1 MESRPTLVQVPPSS
15 ILPAPGRVHPS
26 RWRSF
31 RAFPLIGQVTIWF
44 AVVLSALVGVGI
56 VGAIAAG
63 PKSGPPAVAAVEGS
77 AAPTT
82 TAPAA
87 TTTTTVAAT
96 TVVATTAPTTLV
108 APTVAAAIPL
118 TATVVD
124 GDTITMSDG
133 TTVRLIGID
142 TPERGQCG
150 YEDSSATIAQL
161 IGGQYVTLVP
171 GARDDIDRY
180 GRLLRYVEVNGVDVD
195 LAMIESGH
203 AIARY
208 DGRDGYGVH
217 PRQDEYVH
225 ADALTSSTNLCAP
238 AAVAPASIV
247 PFAGIPV
254 APAPA
259 TTAAPAGVYY
269 QNCTAVRAAGA
280 APIRAGDPG
289 WQPKFDRDGDGVGCE

>member
-31 RAFPLIGQVTIWF
+31 RAFPLIGQVAIWF

-63 PKSGPPAVAAVEGS
+63 PKPGPPAVAAVEGS

-142 TPERGQCG
+142 TPRRGQCG

-195 LAMIESGH
+195 LTMIESGH

-225 ADALTSSTNLCAP
+225 ADALTEFAIELAIDSLMHRSDEEDVPADADEYGGDLMGSVTLIAEDDEAYFSTGEVWDAER
-238 AAVAPASIV
+238 
-247 PFAGIPV
+247 GIL
-254 APAPA
+254 
-259 TTAAPAGVYY
+259 
-269 QNCTAVRAAGA
+269 
-280 APIRAGDPG
+280 
-289 WQPKFDRDGDGVGCE
+289 

>member
-1 MESRPTLVQVPPSS
+1 M
-15 ILPAPGRVHPS
+15 
-26 RWRSF
+26 
-31 RAFPLIGQVTIWF
+31 IGQVAIWF

-63 PKSGPPAVAAVEGS
+63 PRPAPPAVAAVEGS

-82 TAPAA
+82 TTPAA
-87 TTTTTVAAT
+87 TTTSTTTKTTTTTVVAT
-96 TVVATTAPTTLV
+96 TVVATTFPTPLV
-108 APTVAAAIPL
+108 APAVAAALLL
-118 TATVVD
+118 TADVVD

-161 IGGQYVTLVP
+161 IGGQNVTLVA
-171 GARDDIDRY
+171 GARDDIDKY
-180 GRLLRYVEVNGVDVD
+180 GRRLRYVEVNGVDVN

-217 PRQDEYVH
+217 PRQDAYVQ
-225 ADALTSSTNLCAP
+225 ADAGSPSTNVCVP

-254 APAPA
+254 APGPA
-259 TTAAPAGVYY
+259 STAAPAGVYY

-280 APIRAGDPG
+280 APIHAGDPG
-289 WQPKFDRDGDGVGCE
+289 WQPKFDADGDGVGCE